1 MSSLKRGASGKVK
14 NKRDTR
20 KQAKVK
26 DIEYYLGEGW
36 IDIQSNA
43 NEACKTYY
51 RNIATSSDQPKRCPK
66 CKMYW
71 VNTVVDSRGTIKP
84 RKLDSH
90 FYNIPAEKE
99 KCWKC

>member
-14 NKRDTR
+14 EKKDSRT
-20 KQAKVK
+20 QAKAK

-36 IDIQSNA
+36 IDIQSIA
-43 NEACKTYY
+43 NEACTTYY
-51 RNIATSSDQPKRCPK
+51 RNIGTSSYQPKRCPK

-71 VNTVVDSRGTIKP
+71 VNTVVDSSGSIKP

-90 FYNIPAEKE
+90 FYNIPTEKE